1 MPQINLI
8 QSGQPVA
15 DFSVSGSLITV
26 AGVTVD
32 CGSRQLD
39 VASVIEIRSFCGV
52 AQEGGDEGAY
62 LAHIHIPAKVYLET
76 EVPAESG
83 DDETATTIQ
92 RTPVAIDPNAVS
104 VTLWPVTNSVVAK

>member
-39 VASVIEIRSFCGV
+39 VASVIEIRSFGGV
-52 AQEGGDEGAY
+52 AREGGDEGAY

-92 RTPVAIDPNAVS
+92 RTPVAIDHNAVS
-104 VTLWPVTNSVVAK
+104 VTLWPVTN

>member
-32 CGSRQLD
+32 CATRQLD
-39 VASVIEIRSFCGV
+39 VASVIEIRSFGGV
-52 AQEGGDEGAY
+52 AQEGGEDGAY

-76 EVPAESG
+76 EVPAGSG
-83 DDETATTIQ
+83 DDENAPPTIQ
-92 RTPVAIDPNAVS
+92 RAPVAIDPNAIS
-104 VTLWPVTNSVVAK
+104 VTLWPVTN

>member
-39 VASVIEIRSFCGV
+39 VASVIEIRSFGGV

-62 LAHIHIPAKVYLET
+62 LALIHNPAQDYLET

-104 VTLWPVTNSVVAK
+104 VTLWPVTN

>member
-39 VASVIEIRSFCGV
+39 VASVIEIRSISLLYTMARWIKC
-52 AQEGGDEGAY
+52 
-62 LAHIHIPAKVYLET
+62 
-76 EVPAESG
+76 
-83 DDETATTIQ
+83 
-92 RTPVAIDPNAVS
+92 R
-104 VTLWPVTNSVVAK
+104 

>member
-39 VASVIEIRSFCGV
+39 VASVIEIRSFGGV
-52 AQEGGDEGAY
+52 AQEGGMRGLISLTFTSRQKSTWKLKSLPSLVMTRLPPRFREHQ
-62 LAHIHIPAKVYLET
+62 LRLIIT
-76 EVPAESG
+76 
-83 DDETATTIQ
+83 Q
-92 RTPVAIDPNAVS
+92 CQ
-104 VTLWPVTNSVVAK
+104 